1 MGVAP
6 VRHDRRFVVPGEA
19 TQAEAGCEQIDHAIH
34 LLRLCAGEVDAAGS
48 RPVKGTIIEGT
59 SRGDGTAEIL
69 KANGWRWGRSISA
82 WYVPQSRDRLPKW
95 WTINRAATALRDA
108 GHKVTTEADE
118 AFRPTAEAEAEAAT
132 IERQAARVDALNAKA
147 DRRTVDADTADAAAR
162 RAFDRLPEGGESIK
176 IGHHSETRH
185 RNAIEKAH
193 NAMGRSVEADREATR
208 ARARA
213 DVAAHTTESRYAPGM
228 VARRIERIDTDIRG
242 CTRKIEGSSHNFG
255 GGYIETTAPATGAY
269 RKRLLTQRA
278 QLEDHRDYWSDV
290 REAQAA
296 AGQVTIHSRD
306 TIAKGDMI
314 KHRFGWHVVTR
325 VNPNSVTV
333 ALDWNDGTRPYKVA
347 YADVQGYRT
356 AAELN
361 AAREAAT
368 ETAAV
373 S

>member
-1 MGVAP
+1 MLTITHTP
-6 VRHDRRFVVPGEA
+6 
-19 TQAEAGCEQIDHAIH
+19 EAGT
-34 LLRLCAGEVDAAGS
+34 L
-48 RPVKGTIIEGT
+48 IEGT

-69 KANGWRWGRSISA
+69 KASGWRWGRSISA

-95 WTINRAATALRDA
+95 WSINRAATALREV
-108 GHKVTTEADE
+108 GHEVTVEVEET
-118 AFRPTAEAEAEAAT
+118 FRPTAEAEAAT
-132 IERQAARVDALNAKA
+132 IDRQAARVDALDTKA
-147 DRRTVDADTADAAAR
+147 DRLAADADTAEAAAR
-162 RAFDRLPEGGESIK
+162 RAFDRLPEGGEPIK

-213 DVAAHTTESRYAPGM
+213 DVAAGTTEHRYAPGM
-228 VARRIERIDTDIRG
+228 VARRIDRLDTDIRG

-255 GGYIETTAPATGAY
+255 GYIETTAPAADAF
-269 RKRLLTQRA
+269 RERLLTQRA
-278 QLEDHRDYWSDV
+278 QLEDQRDYWSAV

-306 TIAKGDMI
+306 TIAKGDAI

-325 VNPNSVTV
+325 VNPKSVTV
-333 ALDWNDGTRPYKVA
+333 ALDWHDTTRPYTVA
-347 YADVQGYRT
+347 YADVQGHRT
-356 AAELN
+356 AAELD
-361 AAREAAT
+361 AAREAV
-368 ETAAV
+368 AA